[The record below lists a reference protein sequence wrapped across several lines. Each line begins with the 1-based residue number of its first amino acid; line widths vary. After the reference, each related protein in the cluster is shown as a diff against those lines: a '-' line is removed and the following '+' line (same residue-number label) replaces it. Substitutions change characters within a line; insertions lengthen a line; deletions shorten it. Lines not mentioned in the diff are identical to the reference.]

1 MTIFHKNIKTWQS
14 WRRVLSKGIPELCDG
29 HRNKPREDRGMKRG
43 DLQTME
49 NNLHICAEVL
59 NMKC

>member
-1 MTIFHKNIKTWQS
+1 
-14 WRRVLSKGIPELCDG
+14 
-29 HRNKPREDRGMKRG
+29 MKRG

-59 NMKC
+59 NMKCQGNAIVEALSTRNLVMRNKDEEVKRAIH